1 MTLDLAKLRAE
12 TLALIDGTTPGPWV
26 ADPSQ
31 GEISSK
37 EWAGYPVFCL
47 DQSNYDR
54 ASNDIGLNNQQH
66 RDFSLAAAAPTLAA
80 DTLRLLDEIE
90 RLRGALVEA
99 AIPLEAMIL
108 ATQDDTAGR
117 RLYGELLWNGI
128 VAGVEAVRTALTK
141 GGPDDR

>member
-90 RLRGALVEA
+90 RLTAENERLRAVLARIASGKYSGFAIATNPPKDPAVEIARAALAE
-99 AIPLEAMIL
+99 
-108 ATQDDTAGR
+108 
-117 RLYGELLWNGI
+117 
-128 VAGVEAVRTALTK
+128 